1 MVNRGLKTSIWGYK
15 DANVPVWN
23 FAPGPTYN
31 AFINSG
37 DAVRL
42 TNNLDPQPR
51 RLGNQWATGRPQLSD
66 GAAGHQRAG
75 DLALEEQLRGMVAP
89 HPHPQRIP
97 PRLESER
104 DESELLRTG
113 TGWHR
118 QEGHRDPRAQQ
129 RGGDLLQVPGLH
141 GAVCLPLP

>member
-51 RLGNQWATGRPQLSD
+51 RLGNQWATGRPQLPD

-75 DLALEEQLRGMVAP
+75 DLAPEKQLRGMWHPIHIHSEFHRVLSRNGTSPSSFVLEQDGVAKKDTV
-89 HPHPQRIP
+89 I
-97 PRLESER
+97 LG
-104 DESELLRTG
+104 LNTG
-113 TGWHR
+113 
-118 QEGHRDPRAQQ
+118 QNSI
-129 RGGDLLQVPGLH
+129 
-141 GAVCLPLP
+141 